1 MCIRDRLNGAG
12 GGGAGTNSLTP
23 ELVANLPGP
32 IRDAILDSYNDGL
45 MPVLRLMVP
54 LVILALLVMLP
65 LREDKLKETVD

>member
-1 MCIRDRLNGAG
+1 M
-12 GGGAGTNSLTP
+12 
-23 ELVANLPGP
+23 ANLPGP

>member
-1 MCIRDRLNGAG
+1 
-12 GGGAGTNSLTP
+12 
-23 ELVANLPGP
+23 
-32 IRDAILDSYNDGL
+32 